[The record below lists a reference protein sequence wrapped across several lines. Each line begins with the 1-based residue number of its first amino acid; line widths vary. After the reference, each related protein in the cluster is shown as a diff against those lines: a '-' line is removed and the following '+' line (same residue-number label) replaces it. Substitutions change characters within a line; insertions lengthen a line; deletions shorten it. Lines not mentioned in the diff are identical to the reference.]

1 MPFARSTFFSAIV
14 VAGTFL
20 AGPALA
26 LDGQDFGEKLANVM
40 TYAGAKMSFSSAK
53 VEGQSVILEGINLE
67 MEGEM
72 PVKFDT
78 RLVFDGVSE
87 TGDGG
92 YTAQSAR
99 MDDIEIANDNFD
111 FSLKNIVFNDITISA
126 DPSTDPFAGMTL
138 YKTMSAGPAWVQI
151 EGKPAA
157 EVEKLEAST
166 RFNDDQTVASSNYSV
181 TGIHLDPSALDEPQ
195 AAAMLA
201 AYGLTTIDAKFVG
214 SGVWNLKTGD
224 FELKENALD
233 VAKVGKIDFTGA
245 ITGYDLELVRK
256 MMDLQRNYVN
266 GEKTE
271 AETQAYEKEI
281 LDMFVS
287 QLALLKAAVRYD
299 DAGLVPFILQMMASQ
314 ADMPPSAMGGFY
326 GGMAAAMAAQAGLP
340 EDLQTQVMEAVS
352 AFFEDPRN
360 ITIAVNPEAPVAFSS
375 LEAMSEDP
383 QLAVTTL
390 NPSIVANQ

>member
-111 FSLKNIVFNDITISA
+111 FSLKNIVFNDITIAA

-224 FELKENALD
+224 FELNENALD

-287 QLALLKAAVRYD
+287 RLALLKAAVRYD

>member
-1 MPFARSTFFSAIV
+1 MLFARKTILSATL
-14 VAGTFL
+14 VAGVFL

-40 TYAGAKMSFSSAK
+40 TYAGAKMNFSSAK
-53 VEGQSVILEGINLE
+53 VEGQSVILEGINFE
-67 MEGEM
+67 MDTKT

-99 MDDIEIANDNFD
+99 MDDVDISEDNFS
-111 FSLKNIVFNDITISA
+111 FSLKNIVFNGISIVA
-126 DPSTDPFAGMTL
+126 DPASDPLSGMSL
-138 YKTMSAGPAWVQI
+138 YKSMSAGPALVRVD
-151 EGKPAA
+151 GKQAA
-157 EVEKLEAST
+157 EVELIEAST
-166 RFNDDQTVASSNYSV
+166 DFSAGRTMASSKYNV
-181 TGIHLDPSALDEPQ
+181 TGIHIDPSALDDPQ
-195 AAAMLA
+195 AAGMLA
-201 AYGLTTIDAKFVG
+201 AYGLTTIDATITG
-214 SGVWNLKTGD
+214 SGVWNLESGD
-224 FELKENALD
+224 FELTQNALD
-233 VAKVGKIDFTGA
+233 VAKVGKINFTGA

-266 GEKTE
+266 GDKSD
-271 AETQAYEKEI
+271 AQTQAYETEI
-281 LDMFVS
+281 LDLFVS
-287 QLALLKAAVRYD
+287 RLALLKAAIRYD
-299 DAGLVPFILQMMASQ
+299 DSGLVPFILQMMASQ
-314 ADMPPSAMGGFY
+314 ADMPQSSMGGFY

-352 AFFEDPRN
+352 AFFTNPKN

-375 LEAMSEDP
+375 MEAMGDDP